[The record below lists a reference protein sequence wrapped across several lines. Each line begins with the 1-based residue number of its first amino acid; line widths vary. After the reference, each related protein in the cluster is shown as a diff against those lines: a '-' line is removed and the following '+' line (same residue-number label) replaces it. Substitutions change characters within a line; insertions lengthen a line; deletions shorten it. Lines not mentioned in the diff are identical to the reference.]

1 MGNKVIMDHF
11 LWEDEEEEKR
21 EKQKE
26 KREKQKQKENEEN
39 IEVKYKKIDFS
50 EKVRKLQI
58 IVFNLA

>member
-21 EKQKE
+21 E
-26 KREKQKQKENEEN
+26 KQKENEEN

-58 IVFNLA
+58 IVFILA